1 VVNWVRIQ
9 RLASWSWST
18 IGSPELS
25 SQSGTSKPA
34 QIEARLS
41 GPSSRVPVFEKTAHA
56 VLTIWT

>member
-9 RLASWSWST
+9 RSASWSCST

-25 SQSGTSKPA
+25 SQSATAKPA

-41 GPSSRVPVFEKTAHA
+41 GPRSRVPVLEKTAHA
-56 VLTIWT
+56 VLTIST